1 MLLHFTIPMVPCSR
15 VTRCCGTGDI
25 GAHRSALV
33 SSRSCRP
40 RCQRIFAP
48 TSTTLPDFT

>member
-33 SSRSCRP
+33 NSRSCRP
-40 RCQRIFAP
+40 RVSRYLLRP
-48 TSTTLPDFT
+48 STTTT